1 MECTSSAIHALVLFK
16 KLHPH
21 HRKKEIE
28 TSIEKAVGYLEDVQR
43 PDGSWYGNWGVCF
56 TYGTWFA
63 LGGLAAAG
71 RTYNNCAAV
80 RKGVDFLLKSQRE
93 DGGWGESYLSCPK
106 KVAFFFNFLSNE
118 SVHVTC
124 KKIKSLVLMPI
135 LGLPRNTCHWNMT
148 ARTWSILHGL

>member
-1 MECTSSAIHALVLFK
+1 MECTSSAIQALVLFK

-28 TSIEKAVGYLEDVQR
+28 TTIIKAAGYLEDVQR
-43 PDGSWYGNWGVCF
+43 PDGSWYIQCLLPLLLQWYMICVVLTNDEWWRCRYGNWGVCF

-71 RTYNNCAAV
+71 KTYNNCEAV
-80 RKGVDFLLKSQRE
+80 RRGVGFLLKSQRG

-106 KVAFFFNFLSNE
+106 KVTFSSCLS
-118 SVHVTC
+118 
-124 KKIKSLVLMPI
+124 
-135 LGLPRNTCHWNMT
+135 
-148 ARTWSILHGL
+148 